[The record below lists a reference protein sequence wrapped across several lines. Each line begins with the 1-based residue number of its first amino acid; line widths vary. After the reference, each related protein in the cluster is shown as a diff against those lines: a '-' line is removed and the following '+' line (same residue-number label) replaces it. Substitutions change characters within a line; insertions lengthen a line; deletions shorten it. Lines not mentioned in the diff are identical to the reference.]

1 MKTTVLIT
9 GADGFVGQ
17 NLQLHLAERADV
29 AVRRFT
35 RANTLAE
42 LPALL
47 QGVDWV
53 FHLAGVNRPQDPTE
67 FTTGNADLTQ
77 ALCDALAA
85 RGRRVPVVY
94 TSSTQAALDNPYGR
108 SKRAAEDALF
118 ALQREHAVP
127 VHVFRLPNVF
137 GKWARP
143 HYNSAVA
150 TFCHNTARGLPIQVN
165 DPAAPLTLVHVDDV
179 VARFLQL
186 LDGADAASTPTPSLR
201 GAEGDAA
208 IQPGASAAAAS
219 AATAASTPTAAPPAS
234 AVTGSPRFAR
244 DDGNYPS
251 LRGGE
256 ADAAIQPGA
265 SAAAASAAAASAAT
279 AASTPTAAPPASAAL
294 DRHASLATTTPP
306 SLRGAEG
313 DAAIQPGA
321 SAAAAAPITAAPSSG
336 AVTGSPRFA
345 RDDGNYPSLRGAE
358 GDAAIQSGA
367 PTPTA
372 ASPASAALDRHGL
385 RPRDDGVA
393 DGAGDDKPTFDTIT
407 PQYTTTVG
415 EVARLIQ
422 AFAASRDNLL
432 TERVGTGLVRALYAT
447 YVSYLP
453 VESFAYP
460 VPMHGDARGVFVEM
474 LRTPDCGQFS
484 FFTAHPG
491 ITRGGHYHH
500 SKTEKFLVIQGTARF
515 KFRHMQT
522 GQAHELVTDGARAQI
537 VETVPGWTHD
547 ITNIGTDPLVVML
560 WANEVFDRDKPDTF
574 ACAL

>member
-186 LDGADAASTPTPSLR
+186 LDGADAASTPT
-201 GAEGDAA
+201 
-208 IQPGASAAAAS
+208 
-219 AATAASTPTAAPPAS
+219 
-234 AVTGSPRFAR
+234 
-244 DDGNYPS
+244 
-251 LRGGE
+251 
-256 ADAAIQPGA
+256 
-265 SAAAASAAAASAAT
+265 
-279 AASTPTAAPPASAAL
+279 
-294 DRHASLATTTPP
+294 
-306 SLRGAEG
+306 
-313 DAAIQPGA
+313 
-321 SAAAAAPITAAPSSG
+321 
-336 AVTGSPRFA
+336 
-345 RDDGNYPSLRGAE
+345 PSLRGAE